1 MNKEKW
7 EITIINELEDG
18 YIVMSPLG
26 DTMYI
31 TKEEYQKL
39 KNNNKVERD

>member
-18 YIVMSPLG
+18 YIVMSPIG
-26 DTMYI
+26 DTLYI
-31 TKEEYQKL
+31 TKEEYQEL
-39 KNNNKVERD
+39 KNNNNVERD

>member
-1 MNKEKW
+1 MNEEKW

-18 YIVMSPLG
+18 YIVMSPIG
-26 DTMYI
+26 DTLYI

-39 KNNNKVERD
+39 KK